1 MTNTIQLKKLLGSER
16 EITVVVHVDAPLCNL
31 LLFFGGIN
39 YISRFLGKIGHSL
52 PSKNRSKLDHR
63 KLTHVNQVSVDGGS
77 GTANGVMHK
86 STYFEQ
92 C

>member
-1 MTNTIQLKKLLGSER
+1 MYMRLCKL
-16 EITVVVHVDAPLCNL
+16 H
-31 LLFFGGIN
+31 LFFAGIE
-39 YISRFLGKIGHSL
+39 YIKHFLGKIGHSL
-52 PSKNRSKLDHR
+52 PSKNTSKLDHR